1 MHDYISKKRR
11 KNSKIKF
18 DQIKLICSLA
28 WIINFL
34 ELISVKVCI
43 LRSKKC
49 IAHRK
54 TKRRERGDCQMT
66 WSEFAVSL
74 FMAVIVAAIQCEIA
88 WTYNSAYKAHMS
100 ISYCIYFFVIS
111 LYYLYVFYN
120 FLLITRNK
128 NFKLCFS
135 DTA

>member
-1 MHDYISKKRR
+1 MQFSLNY
-11 KNSKIKF
+11 KF
-18 DQIKLICSLA
+18 FSINICKGLYSA
-28 WIINFL
+28 I
-34 ELISVKVCI
+34 
-43 LRSKKC
+43 KKC

-54 TKRRERGDCQMT
+54 TKRGERGDCQMT

-74 FMAVIVAAIQCEIA
+74 FMAVIVAAIRCEIA
-88 WTYNSAYKAHMS
+88 WTNNYAYKAHMS

-111 LYYLYVFYN
+111 LYYLYIFYN

-135 DTA
+135 DTALFCAVPARRPELRIIGSWTKF